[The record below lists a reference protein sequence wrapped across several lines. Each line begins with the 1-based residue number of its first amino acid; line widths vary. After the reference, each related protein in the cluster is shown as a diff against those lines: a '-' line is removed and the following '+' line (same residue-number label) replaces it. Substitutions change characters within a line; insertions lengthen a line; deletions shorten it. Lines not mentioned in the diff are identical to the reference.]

1 MITRYL
7 KALDQVICT
16 SLYGMQLNDE
26 WDAKTL
32 FGAQFTVNIM
42 SQFTGTGKN
51 SVVSF
56 DKHAFS
62 PIMKADAS
70 QLIQPL
76 RAWKV
81 EA

>member
-26 WDAKTL
+26 WGAKIL

-42 SQFTGTGKN
+42 SRFTGTGKN
-51 SVVSF
+51 
-56 DKHAFS
+56 KHAFS

-81 EA
+81 EV